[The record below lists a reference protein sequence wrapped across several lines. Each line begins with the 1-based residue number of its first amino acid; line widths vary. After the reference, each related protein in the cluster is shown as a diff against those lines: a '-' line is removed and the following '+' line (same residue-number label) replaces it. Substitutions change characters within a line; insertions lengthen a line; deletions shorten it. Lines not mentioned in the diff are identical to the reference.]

1 MTVFILWVLLLA
13 VLLFWP
19 VSNLIWTFSVR
30 RKQRKLKMELG
41 EEEILAQKKRAR
53 FISAIICFLFS
64 VLFNLSRLGIPE
76 HG

>member
-1 MTVFILWVLLLA
+1 MTALILWILLLA
-13 VLLFWP
+13 ILLFWP

-30 RKQRKLKMELG
+30 RKRKKLGQELS

-53 FISAIICFLFS
+53 FISAVICFLFS

>member
-1 MTVFILWVLLLA
+1 MTAFILWILLLA
-13 VLLFWP
+13 ILLFWP

-30 RKQRKLKMELG
+30 RKQKKLGQELSG
-41 EEEILAQKKRAR
+41 EEILAQKKRAR
-53 FISAIICFLFS
+53 FISAVICFLFS